1 MNSFVDLL
9 GEISNI
15 LQHLYDLHVFFFQH
29 HAGDFHN
36 KASVDLLDQGEQFLT
51 QHLLLVLGREGGQ
64 LGNPVNFVEKSVDS
78 FIGLSLVLSD
88 LDLQFLYLLLGTNPD
103 IVDRSC
109 PL

>member
-15 LQHLYDLHVFFFQH
+15 LQHLYDLH
-29 HAGDFHN
+29 
-36 KASVDLLDQGEQFLT
+36 
-51 QHLLLVLGREGGQ
+51 EGGQ

-78 FIGLSLVLSD
+78 FIGLGLVLSD